1 MANRILVEKEIK
13 AYCCLNNISDIEGF
27 ITQCLVIGFN
37 TFKYGTSPSDN
48 IKRENNLVDTN
59 TLIITRNKKVEIR
72 EEPKPEENKIEIK
85 RKKVKIINND

>member
-13 AYCCLNNISDIEGF
+13 EYCGLNNISDVAGF

-48 IKRENNLVDTN
+48 IKRENNIVDTKQLN
-59 TLIITRNKKVEIR
+59 ITRKTKVEIK

-85 RKKVKIINND
+85 RKKVKVINND

>member
-1 MANRILVEKEIK
+1 MANRTLVEKEIK
-13 AYCCLNNISDIEGF
+13 EYCGLNNISDVARF

-48 IKRENNLVDTN
+48 IKRENNLVDTK
-59 TLIITRNKKVEIR
+59 TLNITRKTKVEIK